1 MAIAVSVAI
10 PTCNREALLN
20 KRLQVML
27 RQDALG
33 KPPAL
38 LENAVRR
45 EFVYGFEIPDAMLAD
60 LTAFIRTED
69 VGASVNFLTR

>member
-1 MAIAVSVAI
+1 
-10 PTCNREALLN
+10 
-20 KRLQVML
+20 ML